1 MKNLILL
8 FTFFFSI
15 LNAQKIETIKPVKE
29 IGKLNGISL
38 TLSESNKYILCFNN
52 TQYTTITDI
61 KCVNLGDEIFLNEF
75 YKTLSDNF
83 KKETPEDF
91 RIQLSENKI
100 EAKFVKS
107 IGMKFFYFIL
117 YDNLAGFST
126 STYLTQKKLDILFGK
141 SK

>member
-29 IGKLNGISL
+29 IGKLNGINL

-52 TQYTTITDI
+52 TQYSTITDI

-107 IGMKFFYFIL
+107 IGMKLFYFIL

-126 STYLTQKKLDILFGK
+126 STYLTQKKLDRLFGK